1 MTLQEL
7 RYFCVTAEV
16 LHYTRAS
23 RLLYISQPSLSY
35 AISKLEQELGVQ
47 LFKKNGKN
55 SDSYKVWRRISA
67 ICKEGSL

>member
-35 AISKLEQELGVQ
+35 ALNKLEQELGVS
-47 LFKKNGKN
+47 LF
-55 SDSYKVWRRISA
+55 
-67 ICKEGSL
+67 

>member
-35 AISKLEQELGVQ
+35 ALNKLEQELGVS
-47 LFKKNGKN
+47 LFKKDGK
-55 SDSYKVWRRISA
+55 K
-67 ICKEGSL
+67 